1 MKIYTN
7 DEVAAY
13 YDTTEVHYERGWDLR
28 HSLAMHYGYWDEKA
42 TTFRASLRRMN
53 EALATF
59 GGLSKQDQVLD
70 AGCGIG
76 GTTIFLA
83 DTLGCQVTGISLSQ
97 QQVETARSHAKAKGV
112 QALTRFEQADYRATP
127 FPDGA
132 FDIVW
137 ALESAVYDPEKVDF
151 FKEAYRLL
159 RPGGRLVMGEY
170 IKTSQPMKPRDL
182 RIFHRWLGAWAIH
195 DLSTLAHLESVA
207 KQQGFEVVKT
217 ANVTPAI
224 RKSSWRM
231 FYGSFFLTV
240 LSAGYRL
247 FNPKV
252 SYFADNHHK
261 GLRYQYPALRRGLWQ
276 YYFIYLRKG

>member
-1 MKIYTN
+1 MKAYTN
-7 DEVAAY
+7 EEIAAY
-13 YDTTEVHYERGWDLR
+13 YDTTQVHYERGWDLR

-59 GGLSKQDQVLD
+59 GELTQMDNILD

-76 GTTIFLA
+76 GTTLFLA
-83 DTLGCQVTGISLSQ
+83 DALGCQVTGISLSQ
-97 QQVETARSHAKAKGV
+97 QQVETARSHAVTKNL
-112 QALTRFEQADYRATP
+112 QTLTRFEQADYRATP
-127 FPDGA
+127 FPDET
-132 FDIVW
+132 FDVVW

-170 IKTSQPMKPRDL
+170 IKSSQPMKERNR

-195 DLSTLAHLESVA
+195 DLSTLEQLTSVA
-207 KQQGFEVVKT
+207 KQTGFEVLKT
-217 ANVTPAI
+217 ENITSAI

-231 FYGSFFLTV
+231 FYGSLFLTV

-247 FNPKV
+247 FHPKV

-261 GLRYQYPALRRGLWQ
+261 GLRYQYPALRRNLWQ
-276 YYFIYLRKG
+276 YYFICLRKS

>member
-1 MKIYTN
+1 MKAYTN
-7 DEVAAY
+7 EEIAAY
-13 YDTTEVHYERGWDLR
+13 YDTTQVHYERGWDLR

-59 GGLSKQDQVLD
+59 GELTQMDNILD

-76 GTTIFLA
+76 GTTLFLA
-83 DTLGCQVTGISLSQ
+83 DALGCQVTGISLSQ
-97 QQVETARSHAKAKGV
+97 QQVETARSHAVTKNL
-112 QALTRFEQADYRATP
+112 QTLTRFEQADYRATP
-127 FPDGA
+127 FPDET
-132 FDIVW
+132 FDVVW

-170 IKTSQPMKPRDL
+170 IKSSQPMKERNK
-182 RIFHRWLGAWAIH
+182 RIFHHWLDAWAIH
-195 DLSTLAHLESVA
+195 DLSTLEQLTSVA
-207 KQQGFEVVKT
+207 KQTGFEVLKT
-217 ANVTPAI
+217 ENITSAI

-231 FYGSFFLTV
+231 FYGSLFLTV

-247 FNPKV
+247 FHPKV

-261 GLRYQYPALRRGLWQ
+261 GLRYQYPALRRNLWQ
-276 YYFIYLRKG
+276 YYFICLRKS

>member
-1 MKIYTN
+1 MKAYTN
-7 DEVAAY
+7 EEIAAY

-59 GGLSKQDQVLD
+59 GELTQMDNILD

-76 GTTIFLA
+76 GTTLFLA
-83 DTLGCQVTGISLSQ
+83 DALGCQVTGISLSQ
-97 QQVETARSHAKAKGV
+97 QQVETARNHAVTKNL
-112 QALTRFEQADYRATP
+112 QTLTRFEQADYRATP
-127 FPDGA
+127 FPDKT
-132 FDIVW
+132 FDVVW

-170 IKTSQPMKPRDL
+170 IKSSIPMKKRDK
-182 RIFHRWLGAWAIH
+182 RIFHRWLDAWAIH
-195 DLSTLAHLESVA
+195 DLSTLEQLTSVA
-207 KQQGFEVVKT
+207 KQTGFEVLKT
-217 ANVTPAI
+217 ENITSAI

-231 FYGSFFLTV
+231 FYGSLFLTV

-247 FNPKV
+247 FHPKV

-261 GLRYQYPALRRGLWQ
+261 GLRYQYPSLRRQLWQ
-276 YYFIYLRKG
+276 YYFICLRKG

>member
-1 MKIYTN
+1 MKAYTN
-7 DEVAAY
+7 EEIAAY

-53 EALATF
+53 EALAAF
-59 GGLSKQDQVLD
+59 GELTQEDNILD

-76 GTTIFLA
+76 GTTLFLA
-83 DTLGCQVTGISLSQ
+83 DALGCQVTGISLSQ
-97 QQVETARSHAKAKGV
+97 QQVDTAKGHAATKKL
-112 QALTRFEQADYRATP
+112 QTLTRFEQADYRATP
-127 FPDGA
+127 FPDET
-132 FDIVW
+132 FDVVW

-170 IKTSQPMKPRDL
+170 IKSRIPMKKRNK
-182 RIFHRWLGAWAIH
+182 RIFHRWLDAWAIH
-195 DLSTLAHLESVA
+195 DLSTLEQLTLVA
-207 KQQGFEVVKT
+207 KQTGFEVLKT
-217 ANVTPAI
+217 ENITSAI

-231 FYGSFFLTV
+231 FYGSLFLTV

-247 FNPKV
+247 FHPKV

-261 GLRYQYPALRRGLWQ
+261 GLRYQYPALRRNLWQ
-276 YYFIYLRKG
+276 YYFICLRKG